1 MAVCQLVRIVI
12 SNILWLT
19 WDAVRF
25 FFDFN
30 LNFLWFKANLVTFKL
45 KSYNSKLV
53 PETKCQSNECWC
65 ISAGGNTCGD
75 PSYLEACAPD
85 QCSDRNEC
93 QGFGHWCDD
102 SGSTT

>member
-1 MAVCQLVRIVI
+1 MVAIY
-12 SNILWLT
+12 
-19 WDAVRF
+19 
-25 FFDFN
+25 
-30 LNFLWFKANLVTFKL
+30 KANVVTFKL

-75 PSYLEACAPD
+75 PGYLEACAPD

-102 SGSTT
+102 SGSTS